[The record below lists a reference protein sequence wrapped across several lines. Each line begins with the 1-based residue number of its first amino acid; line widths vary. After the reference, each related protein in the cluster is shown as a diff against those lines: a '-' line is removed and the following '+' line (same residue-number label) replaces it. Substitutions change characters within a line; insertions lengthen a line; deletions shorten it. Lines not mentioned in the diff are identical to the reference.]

1 MNYKDWETLNESI
14 GGYTL
19 GLSKPTTLGL
29 VGDHYQEARPPF
41 IDDDDDDEDE
51 DDDDYD
57 GDLADEDEEDGLEGD
72 IMGGEEEDGI
82 MGSEEGPESSFPPD
96 GDMDDADDEDDE
108 MAGVLGDIDP
118 ELAGLGDDDELG
130 PELTGDMGDEMG
142 DMDMGDE
149 LGDEMGDMDMGDE
162 LGDEMGDELGDEM
175 GDMDMGDELGDEM
188 GDMDMGD
195 EMGDM
200 EMGELG
206 DEMGDE
212 MGMEM
217 PCPTCNMD
225 GEMEEGD
232 PDCEECGG
240 EGFIADEEG
249 GDLDVDMEDDM
260 GDESDVEGEGLAVSD
275 LMHRMQDYMQRYM
288 APKMAAHMDSGAEYM
303 AADDNLAAKHKADA
317 GSGQVRR
324 PNHAIKAKAR
334 SFMSKDSH
342 DKSMKKDLKKNMK
355 HMCGSGKCENFVGSQ
370 SETHE
375 DFLANLMQS
384 AVDGLPQGGKSGLSE
399 DALFQVVDQDDGF
412 PQAVKPEVGE
422 VGFAPQGRVG
432 GIGGG
437 YTQDD
442 ISDIP
447 TLGESR
453 KYITLSEYLAKKAS

>member
-1 MNYKDWETLNESI
+1 MMNYKDWETLNESI

-142 DMDMGDE
+142 DMD
-149 LGDEMGDMDMGDE
+149 
-162 LGDEMGDELGDEM
+162 MGDELGDEM

>member
-1 MNYKDWETLNESI
+1 MMNYKDWETLNESI
-14 GGYTL
+14 GTGYTL
-19 GLSKPTTLGL
+19 GLTNPTTLGL
-29 VGDHYQEARPPF
+29 VGDHYQEAKPPF
-41 IDDDDDDEDE
+41 LDDDEDE

-57 GDLADEDEEDGLEGD
+57 GDLADEDEEEDGLEGD

-118 ELAGLGDDDELG
+118 DLAGLGDDDELG

-142 DMDMGDE
+142 DME
-149 LGDEMGDMDMGDE
+149 
-162 LGDEMGDELGDEM
+162 
-175 GDMDMGDELGDEM
+175 MGDELGDEM

-200 EMGELG
+200 EMGDELG
-206 DEMGDE
+206 DEMGDMDMGDEMGDMDMGDEMGDMDMGDE

-225 GEMEEGD
+225 GEMEEGE

-260 GDESDVEGEGLAVSD
+260 GGMGDEADVEGEGLAVSD

-288 APKMAAHMDSGAEYM
+288 APKMAAHMDSGSEYM

-317 GSGQVRR
+317 GSGEVRR
-324 PNHAIKAKAR
+324 PTHAIKAKAR
-334 SFMSKDSH
+334 SFMSKDAH
-342 DKSMKKDLKKNMK
+342 DKSMKNMKNMDADLKKNMK
-355 HMCGSGKCENFVGSQ
+355 HMCGGGTCENFVGSQ
-370 SETHE
+370 TETHD
-375 DFLANLMQS
+375 DFLANLMRS
-384 AVDGLPQGGKSGLSE
+384 TVEGLPQGGKSGLSE

-447 TLGESR
+447 TLGEGR
-453 KYITLSEYLAKKAS
+453 KYITLDQYIAKKSS

>member
-142 DMDMGDE
+142 DMD
-149 LGDEMGDMDMGDE
+149 
-162 LGDEMGDELGDEM
+162 MGDELGDEM

>member
-1 MNYKDWETLNESI
+1 MMNYKDWETLNESI

-130 PELTGDMGDEMG
+130 PELTGDM
-142 DMDMGDE
+142 
-149 LGDEMGDMDMGDE
+149 
-162 LGDEMGDELGDEM
+162 GDEM

>member
-130 PELTGDMGDEMG
+130 PELTGDM
-142 DMDMGDE
+142 
-149 LGDEMGDMDMGDE
+149 
-162 LGDEMGDELGDEM
+162 GDEM